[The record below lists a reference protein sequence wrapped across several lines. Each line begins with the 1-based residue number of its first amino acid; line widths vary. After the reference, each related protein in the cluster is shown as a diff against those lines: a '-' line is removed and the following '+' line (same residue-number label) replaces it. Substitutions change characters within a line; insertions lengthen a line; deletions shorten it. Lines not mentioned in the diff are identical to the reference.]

1 MFGTWKV
8 NYEQL
13 KEHLE
18 AEIHSR
24 QREINPFKLQRDLWD
39 YAQKLFKTTWQK
51 QLKQQIV

>member
-1 MFGTWKV
+1 MFGMWKM

-24 QREINPFKLQRDLWD
+24 QREINSSKLHRNLRDCT
-39 YAQKLFKTTWQK
+39 QKLFETI
-51 QLKQQIV
+51 QQNI